1 MSLPLIGLGSVL
13 GIDFMVS
20 VMTSSTGVKWDK
32 LSFASTL
39 YLYPIIDTLLERA
52 PSQMRDE
59 LRLGLQEALVN
70 AAKHGNSLDPSKH
83 VSVQYARV
91 DGSYWWIITDQG
103 SGFEIPDECHDCP
116 DSDGIE
122 ATGDCG
128 RGLFIL
134 HQIFDQVHWSSTGNE
149 IHLCKRLSRWP
160 NWLRWWQGPWT
171 AKDTMAMG

>member
-1 MSLPLIGLGSVL
+1 MGLPLMGVGSVL
-13 GIDFMVS
+13 RIDFMVS

-52 PSQMRDE
+52 PTQMRDE

-91 DGSYWWIITDQG
+91 DGSYRSEEHTSELQSPVPISYAVFCLKKKKKQKNKKKNKKK
-103 SGFEIPDECHDCP
+103 S
-116 DSDGIE
+116 
-122 ATGDCG
+122 
-128 RGLFIL
+128 LF
-134 HQIFDQVHWSSTGNE
+134 
-149 IHLCKRLSRWP
+149 
-160 NWLRWWQGPWT
+160 
-171 AKDTMAMG
+171 

>member
-1 MSLPLIGLGSVL
+1 
-13 GIDFMVS
+13 MVG
-20 VMTSSTGVKWDK
+20 VMRLSDGVEWDK

-83 VSVQYARV
+83 VSVQHAEIQ
-91 DGSYWWIITDQG
+91 GCYWWIITDQG
-103 SGFEIPDECHDCP
+103 SGFDIPHGCRICPDEVNGE
-116 DSDGIE
+116 SM
-122 ATGDCG
+122 GDCG

-134 HQIFDQVHWSSTGNE
+134 HQIFDQVHWSPKGNE
-149 IHLCKRLSRWP
+149 VHLCKRLRRWP
-160 NWLRWWQGPWT
+160 GWLTWWQGLWA
-171 AKDTMAMG
+171 AKGAVAIG

>member
-1 MSLPLIGLGSVL
+1 
-13 GIDFMVS
+13 MVS

-39 YLYPIIDTLLERA
+39 YLYPIIETLLERA
-52 PSQMRDE
+52 PAQMRDE

-91 DGSYWWIITDQG
+91 HDTYWWIITDQG
-103 SGFEIPDECHDCP
+103 SGFEIPHECHDCP
-116 DSDGIE
+116 DDGVDHE
-122 ATGDCG
+122 SMGDCG

-134 HQIFDQVHWSSTGNE
+134 HQIFDQVHWSSKGNE
-149 IHLCKRLSRWP
+149 VRLCKRFNRWP
-160 NWLRWWQGPWT
+160 NWLTWWQGMWPV
-171 AKDTMAMG
+171 KDIMAIG